1 MDCSSAAA
9 RSACMHS
16 HNSSS
21 IERRPQFGSFT
32 RSCIWIRALRMAF
45 SSSLELGYVV
55 LGLFFPF
62 PNSLSTW
69 QVRLR
74 SLTVADNDR
83 RSYLPLSPG
92 TMSSILFAK
101 HVSFEHSVSSPRPVI
116 TSRREKNNNNKAKV
130 FQHPI
135 DSQSASC
142 SLISRHVLSA
152 RAVGARP
159 RCSEF
164 LSNRKYRYRSYT
176 QTDDTHCW
184 PWIRKAPEPQNVQQ
198 LRSWQ
203 GMGNFQGQFVDNL
216 ARLAHPLHQ
225 LLATTKQTFQ
235 WTNECAS
242 VQGNQG
248 RRGGSSTARPLRWT
262 ETARPSGWCLTL
274 WSRRNTDA
282 CLRGRQSATQRI
294 CIQDLVQG
302 AAELFAARP

>member
-1 MDCSSAAA
+1 MHCSSAAA
-9 RSACMHS
+9 RSACMHA

-21 IERRPQFGSFT
+21 IERRPPFGSLT
-32 RSCIWIRALRMAF
+32 RSWIWILALRMAF

-83 RSYLPLSPG
+83 RSHLPLSPG

-101 HVSFEHSVSSPRPVI
+101 PVSFEHSVSSLRPVI
-116 TSRREKNNNNKAKV
+116 TSRREKKDNNKAKV

-142 SLISRHVLSA
+142 SLSSRHVLSA
-152 RAVGARP
+152 RVVGARP

-184 PWIRKAPEPQNVQQ
+184 PWDR
-198 LRSWQ
+198 L
-203 GMGNFQGQFVDNL
+203 NFRALKLGVVEMNAWSHLFSIFTLTDKEGLPSSRTMTVTLCVSFV
-216 ARLAHPLHQ
+216 
-225 LLATTKQTFQ
+225 
-235 WTNECAS
+235 S
-242 VQGNQG
+242 
-248 RRGGSSTARPLRWT
+248 
-262 ETARPSGWCLTL
+262 
-274 WSRRNTDA
+274 
-282 CLRGRQSATQRI
+282 
-294 CIQDLVQG
+294 
-302 AAELFAARP
+302 